1 MSSTKEFSPNIS
13 GWVHDLA
20 RAETHPDAER
30 LLGLGSSLD
39 PHQIVEEDTVRF
51 LSELRE
57 KFGEFAR
64 VFNSYSEAGARFQE
78 VKLYAI
84 AQTAADFM
92 LYRSQIK
99 LVVSNSAHGVIALS
113 FASHSRG
120 PMNFDGANPENSAPR
135 AQELLAQVGP
145 FRDVKWTF
153 QGEEVRPEQIA
164 KFYFAEFVRSTREK
178 RVSSGQNQ
186 ALLDQIKALLN
197 DKGLQL

>member
-1 MSSTKEFSPNIS
+1 MANHKDFSPNAA

-30 LLGLGSSLD
+30 LLGLGSNLD

-57 KFGEFAR
+57 RFGEYAR
-64 VFNSYSEAGARFQE
+64 LFNSYSEGSARFQE

-84 AQTAADFM
+84 AQTPADFM

-99 LVVSNSAHGVIALS
+99 LVVTNSAHGVIALS
-113 FASHSRG
+113 FASHARTSSG
-120 PMNFDGANPENSAPR
+120 FDGSNPESASPR
-135 AQELLAQVGP
+135 PQELLAQVGP

-153 QGEEVRPEQIA
+153 QGEEIRPEQVA

-178 RVSSGQNQ
+178 KASGGQNQ

>member
-1 MSSTKEFSPNIS
+1 MSSSKDFSPNQS

-20 RAETHPDAER
+20 RAENHPDAER

-57 KFGEFAR
+57 KFAEFSR
-64 VFNSYSEAGARFQE
+64 IFNSYSEAGVRFQD
-78 VKLYAI
+78 VKIYAI
-84 AQTAADFM
+84 SQTAADFM

-99 LVVSNSAHGVIALS
+99 LVVSNSAHGVISLS

-120 PMNFDGANPENSAPR
+120 PMSFDGAHPEAAAPR
-135 AQELLAQVGP
+135 AQELLAQIGP

-153 QGEEVRPEQIA
+153 QGEEIRPEQIA

-178 RVSSGQNQ
+178 RTSTGQNQ